1 VTADPTSTVAAPP
14 ATAALTAP
22 SPPADGSPARGAT
35 RGPLAALRAGGVLDL
50 LVAQAVP
57 LGVTFALTLVSAAL
71 LGPERRGVLT
81 FLLTGSLLIGALGYG
96 SLHVPVVDGLRMHD
110 RSNLRH
116 GIRLVAMM
124 SGALAAGGVVVVVV
138 GGLTHRGAGHGTA
151 TTVGLSMVGGAIL
164 VAELFAGRVLQ
175 GLSRNRGYQAVV
187 VLQSLLYLAG
197 ATLVL
202 TITRSPLLVF
212 GAWAVSMLAGLAL
225 AATLLARDIR
235 DRGPWV
241 ESAWTWRR
249 FLRSA
254 TANNVGSIGQIVM
267 LRADVLVVGVVVGPA
282 AAGVYG
288 LALSLTELALIVPEV
303 FALSVYSSRSR
314 LDGAEW
320 AGYLRRT
327 LRINTAVMV
336 LSITAIA
343 AAAVVLHLGPLADY
357 DGLVLLVLIVLPGAV
372 CAGYSRVALSGLQ
385 ALGRQSRVWT
395 FGVLALVLACGYVPA
410 SMLAGANGTAV
421 MSTIAYAATGAYLWT
436 SLRAALSEGP
446 E

>member
-1 VTADPTSTVAAPP
+1 MIAAEGI
-14 ATAALTAP
+14 P
-22 SPPADGSPARGAT
+22 SSRGL
-35 RGPLAALRAGGVLDL
+35 RGPLAALRAGGVIDL

-57 LGVTFALTLVSAAL
+57 LGVTFVLTLVSAAL

-81 FLLTGSLLIGALGYG
+81 VLLTGSLLIGALAYG
-96 SLHVPVVDGLRMHD
+96 SLHVPVVEGLRVRD

-116 GIRLVAMM
+116 GIRLVAAM
-124 SGALAAGGVVVVVV
+124 SAVLATGGVVVMVI
-138 GGLTHRGAGHGTA
+138 GELTHRGAGYGTA

-202 TITRSPLLVF
+202 ATTRSPLLVF
-212 GAWAVSMLAGLAL
+212 GAWALSMLAGLAL

-235 DRGPWV
+235 ERGPWA
-241 ESAWTWRR
+241 ESAWTWQM

-267 LRADVLVVGVVVGPA
+267 LRVDVLVVGVVVGPA

-303 FALSVYSSRSR
+303 FALSVYSSRAR
-314 LDGAEW
+314 LDGPGW
-320 AGYLRRT
+320 HRYLRRT
-327 LRINTAVMV
+327 LRINSAVMV
-336 LSITAIA
+336 LSVTAIA
-343 AAAVVLHLGPLADY
+343 AAAIILHLGPLADY
-357 DGLVLLVLIVLPGAV
+357 DGLVLIVLLVLPGAV
-372 CAGYSRVALSGLQ
+372 CAGYSRVALSALQ

-410 SMLAGANGTAV
+410 SILAGANGTAV
-421 MSTIAYAATGAYLWT
+421 MSTVAYAVTGAYLWT
-436 SLRAALSEGP
+436 SLRAATAEVP
-446 E
+446 A